1 MTSEQSLDW
10 LKNKFGTISGDI
22 FLNVQFSKTFY
33 GFKNVSAE
41 NSTLDMIKK
50 TWNFMNFIIKNLRIL
65 HLKLCKKEVEM
76 DMITAGARAYS
87 GAPSAGYKAE
97 VK

>member
-1 MTSEQSLDW
+1 
-10 LKNKFGTISGDI
+10 
-22 FLNVQFSKTFY
+22 
-33 GFKNVSAE
+33 
-41 NSTLDMIKK
+41 
-50 TWNFMNFIIKNLRIL
+50 MNFIIKNLRIL

-76 DMITAGARAYS
+76 DMITAGARVAYS

>member
-10 LKNKFGTISGDI
+10 LKNKFGKISGDI
-22 FLNVQFSKTFY
+22 FLNVQFSKNFY
-33 GFKNVSAE
+33 GFKIFSAE
-41 NSTLDMIKK
+41 SSALEMVK

-87 GAPSAGYKAE
+87 GAPSAGYIL
-97 VK
+97 